1 MEDITKITQW
11 MIDVYSSSKKNYQEL
26 AKEEIKRFEEE
37 GKRPS
42 LLLQVCCGPCSCY
55 LLTFLCPH
63 FDVTIYYSN
72 SNIYP
77 PSEFTKR
84 EGEVEK
90 LIANL
95 KRDYGFDIG
104 LVVAPYDNEAYNKIL
119 EPYAESKECG
129 PRCKVCYET
138 RMREAY
144 DYADANGFDYFCTV
158 MTISRQKSSQILNA
172 IGKLLE
178 EEKSHKAKYFYS
190 DFKKED
196 GVNKGKAI
204 REEYGLYN
212 QDYCGCIYSFNE
224 RNERLAKKLDEKE

>member
-1 MEDITKITQW
+1 
-11 MIDVYSSSKKNYQEL
+11 
-26 AKEEIKRFEEE
+26 
-37 GKRPS
+37 
-42 LLLQVCCGPCSCY
+42 
-55 LLTFLCPH
+55 
-63 FDVTIYYSN
+63 
-72 SNIYP
+72 
-77 PSEFTKR
+77 
-84 EGEVEK
+84 
-90 LIANL
+90 
-95 KRDYGFDIG
+95 
-104 LVVAPYDNEAYNKIL
+104 
-119 EPYAESKECG
+119 
-129 PRCKVCYET
+129 
-138 RMREAY
+138 MREAY

-204 REEYGLYN
+204 REGYGLYN